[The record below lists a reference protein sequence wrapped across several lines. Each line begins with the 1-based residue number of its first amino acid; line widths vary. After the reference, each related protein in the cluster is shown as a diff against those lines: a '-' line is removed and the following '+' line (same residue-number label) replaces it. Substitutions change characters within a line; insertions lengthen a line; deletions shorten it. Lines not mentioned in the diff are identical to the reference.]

1 MSRFSETEEVLIDR
15 LRSLK
20 AAPEVSI
27 NLHDI
32 GVPMKAAGFS
42 QSEIIGVLNAL
53 EQDKVIAYTPG
64 NRLLM
69 LKDLPD

>member
-1 MSRFSETEEVLIDR
+1 MSRFSETEEVLIGR
-15 LRSLK
+15 LRNLK

-27 NLHDI
+27 NLNDI
-32 GVPMKAAGFS
+32 SAPMKAVGFS

-64 NRLLM
+64 NRVLM